1 MRTYPRRGSLLRRRP
16 APLRLTS
23 RSGSGATVPMT
34 GLLTR
39 VPSGQQLRCLVVRVF
54 RGALS
59 FGDDVTPIAYQVL
72 IDRRVIVAAWADG
85 TASRL

>member
-1 MRTYPRRGSLLRRRP
+1 M
-16 APLRLTS
+16 
-23 RSGSGATVPMT
+23 
-34 GLLTR
+34 LTR

-72 IDRRVIVAAWADG
+72 IDRRVIVAARADG